1 MTGTKIGD
9 RVAPQPVEAKGQYN
23 MRSMLF
29 ATVATVGLTFG
40 VSAMAQTTNNA
51 MPAMQGHS
59 PGVGLSQPAS
69 TQASNIGPGDTRSAI
84 APRLPGSERPG
95 TETTATQELSAAQ
108 RALSEHRTG
117 AAQEALERAE
127 TRLLDRSTPQGMTD
141 TPSVNPVTQTI
152 AQARQALGHHDV
164 AGAQSLISRAIAQS
178 VAG

>member
-1 MTGTKIGD
+1 
-9 RVAPQPVEAKGQYN
+9 

-29 ATVATVGLTFG
+29 ATVATFGLTFG
-40 VSAMAQTTNNA
+40 VAAMAQSTNNQ
-51 MPAMQGHS
+51 MPVMPGHS
-59 PGVGLSQPAS
+59 PGVGLSEPAS
-69 TQASNIGPGDTRSAI
+69 TQASNIDPSDTRSAI

-95 TETTATQELSAAQ
+95 TETTATQELSRAQ

-152 AQARQALGHHDV
+152 EQARQALAHHDL
-164 AGAQSLISRAIAQS
+164 AGAQSLVGRAMAQS
-178 VAG
+178 SAG

>member
-9 RVAPQPVEAKGQYN
+9 LVAHQPLQAEGQYN

-40 VSAMAQTTNNA
+40 VTAMAQTTNNA
-51 MPAMQGHS
+51 MPVMPGHS
-59 PGVGLSQPAS
+59 PGVGLSEPAS
-69 TQASNIGPGDTRSAI
+69 TQASNIDPSDTRSAI

-95 TETTATQELSAAQ
+95 TETTATEELSRAQ

-141 TPSVNPVTQTI
+141 MPSVNPMTQTI
-152 AQARQALGHHDV
+152 AQARQALGRHDL
-164 AGAQSLISRAIAQS
+164 AGAQSLISRAMAQS
-178 VAG
+178 SAG